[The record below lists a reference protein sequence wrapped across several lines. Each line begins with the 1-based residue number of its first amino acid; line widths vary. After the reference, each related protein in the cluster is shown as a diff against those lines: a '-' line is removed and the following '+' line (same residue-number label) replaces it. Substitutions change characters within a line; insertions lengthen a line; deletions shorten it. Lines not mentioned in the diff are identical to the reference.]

1 MPRPPRLFFLKPAE
15 LAVILALGVAQAAIL
30 IAWVLLLWRA
40 VDAIAAM
47 RGDMTVPLPWLGG
60 LLLVALANA
69 AMRAVEFS
77 ACERIGFNTVR
88 RLRMTIYRHMLGMAP
103 RQIQHRSRGSLLL
116 RLTGDLTML
125 RTWISRGIGRGTI
138 GGIVLLGGL
147 GAIAW
152 ISPLMAMSAALVLGI
167 GAALSLTLGRR
178 LRRLTAVVRR
188 RRSLLAS
195 NIDEQINT
203 LAVVQLFGR
212 AGGEYSRLSQQNDAM
227 TTALIREAR
236 VRGRMRGVSA
246 GAGWIAVVAVLLAGL
261 YELSEGYISL
271 GMLVAAATGARHLGG
286 PVRAIGFAHDYWRR
300 ASISRKKIM
309 QFLVSGSRPLASPL
323 HGRLKVRRG
332 KVQFDNVHVPLA
344 LHGISATAQPGERI
358 AVVGPSGAGKSTLLG
373 LIGRLAE
380 PSEGEV
386 LIDGTPLASSTLDS
400 SVREIGMV
408 SGDLPLMRGSI
419 RRNVTYR
426 RPSASEAEIWQV
438 LGACGLDDMVQALP
452 DGLETWITE
461 GGKNLS
467 AGERQRLALARAIM
481 GYPRILLLD
490 EPTANLDAHSVELF
504 FQVVSRYPGTV
515 FLATHDPAEAER
527 MDRVWRLEGG
537 RLAEQRAGTASFP
550 DAAVQNLVPS
560 LG

>member
-1 MPRPPRLFFLKPAE
+1 MARPPRLFFLKPAE

-40 VDAIAAM
+40 IDSVAGM

-69 AMRAVEFS
+69 ALRSLEFS
-77 ACERIGFNTVR
+77 VCERIGFNTVR
-88 RLRMTIYRHMLGMAP
+88 RLRMTIYRHMVGMAP

-147 GAIAW
+147 GAIAS
-152 ISPLMAMSAALVLGI
+152 ISPLMAMSAAVVLGL

-195 NIDEQINT
+195 NIDEQINS

-212 AGGEYSRLSQQNDAM
+212 SGGEYSRLSQQNDAM
-227 TTALIREAR
+227 TSALVREAR
-236 VRGRMRGVSA
+236 ARGRMRGVSA
-246 GAGWIAVVAVLLAGL
+246 GAGWIAVVAVLAAGL

-286 PVRAIGFAHDYWRR
+286 PVRAVGFAHDYWRR
-300 ASISRKKIM
+300 AAISRKKIL
-309 QFLVSGSRPLASPL
+309 QFLLSGSRPIASPL

-332 KVQFDNVHVPLA
+332 KVQFDDVSVPDA
-344 LHGISATAQPGERI
+344 LHGISATAQPGERV

-438 LGACGLDDMVQALP
+438 LAACGLEDMVQRLP
-452 DGLETWITE
+452 EGLDTWITE
-461 GGKNLS
+461 SGRNLS
-467 AGERQRLALARAIM
+467 AGERQRIALARAIM

-490 EPTANLDAHSVELF
+490 EPTANLDAGSVELF
-504 FQVVSRYPGTV
+504 FEVVSRYPGTV

-527 MDRVWRLEGG
+527 MDRIWRLENG
-537 RLAEQRAGTASFP
+537 RLAEQRAGKAGFP
-550 DAAVQNLVPS
+550 DAAKQNLVPS

>member
-15 LAVILALGVAQAAIL
+15 LAVIIALGVAQAAIL
-30 IAWVLLLWRA
+30 ITWVLLLWRA
-40 VDAIAAM
+40 VDAIAGM

-152 ISPLMAMSAALVLGI
+152 ISPLMAMSAALVLGL

-438 LGACGLDDMVQALP
+438 LGACGLDEMVQALP

-461 GGKNLS
+461 GGRNLS
-467 AGERQRLALARAIM
+467 AGERQRLSLARAIM

-490 EPTANLDAHSVELF
+490 EPTSNLDAHSVELF

-527 MDRVWRLEGG
+527 MDGVWRLEGG
-537 RLAEQRAGTASFP
+537 RLAEQRGGTASFP

>member
-15 LAVILALGVAQAAIL
+15 LAVIIALGVAQAAIL
-30 IAWVLLLWRA
+30 ITWVLLLWRA
-40 VDAIAAM
+40 VDAIAGM

-152 ISPLMAMSAALVLGI
+152 ISPLMAMSAALVLGL

-380 PSEGEV
+380 PSKGEV

-467 AGERQRLALARAIM
+467 AGERQRLSLARAIM

-490 EPTANLDAHSVELF
+490 EPTSNLDAHSVELF

-515 FLATHDPAEAER
+515 FLATHDPAETER

>member
-1 MPRPPRLFFLKPAE
+1 LFFLKPAE

>member
-1 MPRPPRLFFLKPAE
+1 LFFLKPAE
-15 LAVILALGVAQAAIL
+15 IAVILALGVAQAAIL

-152 ISPLMAMSAALVLGI
+152 ISPLMAMSAALVLGL

-332 KVQFDNVHVPLA
+332 KVQFDNVHVPMA

-358 AVVGPSGAGKSTLLG
+358 TVVGPSGAGKSTLLG

-426 RPSASEAEIWQV
+426 RPSASDAEIWQV

-452 DGLETWITE
+452 DGLDTWITE

-467 AGERQRLALARAIM
+467 AGERQRLSLARAIM

-550 DAAVQNLVPS
+550 DTAVQNLVPS

>member
-1 MPRPPRLFFLKPAE
+1 LFFLKPAE
-15 LAVILALGVAQAAIL
+15 LAVIIALGVAQAAIL
-30 IAWVLLLWRA
+30 ITWVLLLWRA
-40 VDAIAAM
+40 VDAIAGM

-152 ISPLMAMSAALVLGI
+152 ISPLMAMSAALVLGL

-380 PSEGEV
+380 PSKGEV

-467 AGERQRLALARAIM
+467 AGERQRLSLARAIM

-490 EPTANLDAHSVELF
+490 EPTSNLDAHSVELF

-515 FLATHDPAEAER
+515 FLATHDPAETER

>member
-1 MPRPPRLFFLKPAE
+1 VTRPPRLFFLRPAE
-15 LAVILALGVAQAAIL
+15 LAVIVALGVAQAAIL

-40 VDAIAAM
+40 VDSIAAM
-47 RGDMTVPLPWLGG
+47 RGDMTVPLPWLAG

-69 AMRAVEFS
+69 AIRAVEFS

-138 GGIVLLGGL
+138 GGIVLVGGL

-152 ISPLMAMSAALVLGI
+152 ISPLMAMSAALVLGF

-227 TTALIREAR
+227 TAALIREAG

-300 ASISRKKIM
+300 AAISRKKIM

-323 HGRLKVRRG
+323 HERLKVRRG
-332 KVQFDNVHVPLA
+332 KVQFDDVHVSMA

-426 RPSASEAEIWQV
+426 RPSATEAEIWQV
-438 LGACGLDDMVQALP
+438 LGACGLDDMVGELP
-452 DGLETWITE
+452 DGLDTWITE
-461 GGKNLS
+461 GGRNLS

-490 EPTANLDAHSVELF
+490 EPTANLDAHSVDLF

-527 MDRVWRLEGG
+527 MDKVWRLEDG
-537 RLAEQRAGTASFP
+537 RLVEQRSGTTSFP

>member
-15 LAVILALGVAQAAIL
+15 LAVIIALGVAQAAIL
-30 IAWVLLLWRA
+30 ITWVLLLWRA
-40 VDAIAAM
+40 VDAIAGM

-438 LGACGLDDMVQALP
+438 LGACGLDEMVQALP

-467 AGERQRLALARAIM
+467 AGERQRLSLARAIM

-490 EPTANLDAHSVELF
+490 EPTSNLDAHSVELF

>member
-15 LAVILALGVAQAAIL
+15 IAVILALGVAQAAIL

-152 ISPLMAMSAALVLGI
+152 ISPLMAMSAALVLGL

-332 KVQFDNVHVPLA
+332 KVQFDNVHVPMA

-358 AVVGPSGAGKSTLLG
+358 TVVGPSGAGKSTLLG

-426 RPSASEAEIWQV
+426 RPSASDAEIWQV

-452 DGLETWITE
+452 DGLDTWITE

-467 AGERQRLALARAIM
+467 AGERQRLSLARAIM

-550 DAAVQNLVPS
+550 DTAVQNLVPS